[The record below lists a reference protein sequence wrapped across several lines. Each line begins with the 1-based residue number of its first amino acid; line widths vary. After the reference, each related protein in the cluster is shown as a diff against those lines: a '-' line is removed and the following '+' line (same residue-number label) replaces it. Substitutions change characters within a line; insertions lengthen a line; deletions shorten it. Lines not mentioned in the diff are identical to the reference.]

1 MDAKEFFISKL
12 VIKIDIMLILSCLTY
27 LKKEIRNSIMPT
39 NIKDIDMVN
48 CHPVILNY
56 FM

>member
-1 MDAKEFFISKL
+1 
-12 VIKIDIMLILSCLTY
+12 
-27 LKKEIRNSIMPT
+27 MPK

-56 FM
+56 LCKKIILNVIF